1 MTERFW
7 TPEKKQDYLDLDDQ
21 RSSRR
26 EYMRD
31 YMKKARDTGKYRAFR
46 DNCKV
51 KFAKGNYNDEKKENK
66 TKSK

>member
-1 MTERFW
+1 MTEIFW

-26 EYMRD
+26 EYMRE
-31 YMKKARDTGKYRAFR
+31 YMKKARDTGKYRYFR
-46 DNCKV
+46 DNGKV
-51 KFAKGNYNDEKKENK
+51 KFEKGNYYDEKKENK

>member
-7 TPEKKQDYLDLDDQ
+7 TPEKKQDYLGLDDQ

-31 YMKKARDTGKYRAFR
+31 YMKKARDTGKYRYFR
-46 DNCKV
+46 DNGKV

>member
-7 TPEKKQDYLDLDDQ
+7 TPEKKQDYLYLDDQ

-31 YMKKARDTGKYRAFR
+31 YMKKARDTGKYRYFR
-46 DNCKV
+46 DNGKV
-51 KFAKGNYNDEKKENK
+51 KFAKGNYNDEKKETQ

>member
-26 EYMRD
+26 EYM
-31 YMKKARDTGKYRAFR
+31 KQARDRGKYRYFR
-46 DNCKV
+46 DNGKV